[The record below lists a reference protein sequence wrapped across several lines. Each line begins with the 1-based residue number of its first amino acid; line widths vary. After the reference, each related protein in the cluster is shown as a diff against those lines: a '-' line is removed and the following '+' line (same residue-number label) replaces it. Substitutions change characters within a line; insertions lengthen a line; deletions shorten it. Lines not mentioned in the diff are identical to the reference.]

1 MFAGK
6 YATVASA
13 LYGKLSAMTP
23 NEHFPGKLGQNTKC
37 GTKKHPISR
46 SRNGQKIVFYLTIL

>member
-37 GTKKHPISR
+37 GTK
-46 SRNGQKIVFYLTIL
+46 